1 MSMSD
6 VEAERV
12 LAVLER
18 TEVKLELL
26 GCVPLGRDEGLCL
39 ELAAMSCEETLDV
52 LDRQW
57 CAWAGMQASH
67 RRCGTAHACLLAAT
81 GN

>member
-1 MSMSD
+1 M
-6 VEAERV
+6 

-57 CAWAGMQASH
+57 CACRPLLRRGRVCRHPH
-67 RRCGTAHACLLAAT
+67 R
-81 GN
+81 